1 MLAVLLDLVLPRSC
15 AGCGRPG
22 TGLCPACAGRL
33 AAAPLGLVRPR
44 PCPPGLPP
52 VAALAPY
59 AGPVRALLLAHK
71 EHGRLALTGPL
82 GGGLAAATLVLP
94 AAAGDRPLVLCP
106 VPSAPSA
113 VRARGHDHAWRLA
126 RAAATAL
133 RGAGVPARAE
143 RLLRPARA
151 VADQSGLSSAGRAAN
166 LHGALRA
173 TGRPGGA
180 VVVVDDVVTTGATLV
195 EAARALRLRGH
206 VVAGAA
212 VVAATQRRP
221 VSPGRASPLPHAEEG
236 V

>member
-1 MLAVLLDLVLPRSC
+1 MLAPLLDLVLPRSC

-22 TGLCPACAGRL
+22 TGLCPACAGLL
-33 AAAPLGLVRPR
+33 AAVPLGLVRPR

-71 EHGRLALTGPL
+71 EHGRLALTRPL
-82 GGGLAAATLVLP
+82 GGGLAAAALVLP
-94 AAAGDRPLVLCP
+94 APRGRPLVLCP
-106 VPSAPSA
+106 VPSAPTA

-126 RAAATAL
+126 RAAASAL
-133 RGAGVPARAE
+133 RAAGVPARAE

-151 VADQSGLSSAGRAAN
+151 VADQSGLSTAGRAAN

-173 TGRPGGA
+173 TGRPGGP

-195 EAARALRLRGH
+195 EAARALRLQGH

-221 VSPGRASPLPHAEEG
+221 VSPGRASPLPHAGEG